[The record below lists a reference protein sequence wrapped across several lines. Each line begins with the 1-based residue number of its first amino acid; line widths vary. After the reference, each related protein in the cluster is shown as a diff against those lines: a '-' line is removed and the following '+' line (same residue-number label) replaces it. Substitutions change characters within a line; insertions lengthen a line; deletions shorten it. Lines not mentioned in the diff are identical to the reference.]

1 MLSPWSQRRRRR
13 EAPRFVKDSLSSS
26 PKPDCLSREQRV
38 VGTRKRGAEA
48 TGKGADAARPGPA
61 GDAGRPRAP
70 SALTVAAYL
79 RWHRRRALPGS
90 EVRAP
95 GARAG
100 GPEPIPKGRTPPGWH
115 WRLGTSLACSQ
126 DVHPQK
132 PEAPTP
138 APAQGTRFPSVS
150 TGGRNKA
157 KSKGVVFSWKVRFH
171 PCSQKAPKDKGTQEF
186 SYLLGAEERRAL
198 TTKRERHK
206 RASQ

>member
-1 MLSPWSQRRRRR
+1 MLSRAEEYLVRTFHPWQCWYQTV
-13 EAPRFVKDSLSSS
+13 EVLKLDWLWLAP
-26 PKPDCLSREQRV
+26 Q
-38 VGTRKRGAEA
+38 A
-48 TGKGADAARPGPA
+48 
-61 GDAGRPRAP
+61 
-70 SALTVAAYL
+70 L